1 MWKRGKEK
9 LEIYCL
15 LILDS
20 MHLVPQEPGNLEARA
35 QRWGVEVSTQRRGE
49 RLPERKV
56 LREGVCSQLEVPL
69 LRPKGDWLQ

>member
-20 MHLVPQEPGNLEARA
+20 MHLVPRSLGIWRPEPSGGECKCQLKG
-35 QRWGVEVSTQRRGE
+35 GVRR
-49 RLPERKV
+49 PERKV
-56 LREGVCSQLEVPL
+56 LREGVCSQLGVPL